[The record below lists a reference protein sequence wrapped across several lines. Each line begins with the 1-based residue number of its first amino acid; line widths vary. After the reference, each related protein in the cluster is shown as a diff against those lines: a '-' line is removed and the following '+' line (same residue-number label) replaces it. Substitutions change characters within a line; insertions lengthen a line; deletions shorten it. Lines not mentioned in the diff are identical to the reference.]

1 MLKTSAGLYV
11 LKNMACF
18 SEKRKKRA
26 VFRAFFS
33 RPPSH

>member
-11 LKNMACF
+11 LKIWLI